1 VPEVAVTVTVA
12 VPAVTEGLAA
22 SVRVLVPVVLAG
34 LKDAV
39 TPFGRPDAAR
49 LTLLLKPLWGPT
61 VMVLAPLLP
70 RATARLLG
78 DAVRLKFGTVITRP
92 IVAVWVSVPEVAVIV
107 IVAVPAVAEGLAVS
121 VRVLVPVVL
130 AGLKDTV
137 TPLGWPDAARL
148 TLPLKPFCGPTVRVL
163 TLLFPCTRLRLLGD
177 AERLKFG
184 TVITRPIEAVWLK
197 LPEVPVTVT
206 VAVPAVAE
214 GPAANVRVLDPV
226 VLAVLNDA
234 VTPFGRPD
242 AARLTLP
249 LKPLCGPT
257 VRVLTPLFPCTRL
270 RLLGDAERLKFG
282 TVITRPIEEVWLKL
296 PEVPVTVTVAVPAVA
311 EGPAASVRVLDP
323 VVFAGLKDA
332 VTPFGRPD
340 AARLTPPLKPLSG
353 PTARVLTPL
362 FPCTRL
368 RLLGDAERVKFGT
381 VITRLIEAVWLK
393 LPEVPVTVTV
403 AVPAVAAGP
412 ATNVRVLDPTVLAG
426 LNDAVTPF
434 GRPDTVKLTRPVKPF
449 CGPTARVLTSLFP

>member
-1 VPEVAVTVTVA
+1 MTVTVA

-70 RATARLLG
+70 RATPRLLG

-214 GPAANVRVLDPV
+214 GPAANVRVL
-226 VLAVLNDA
+226 
-234 VTPFGRPD
+234 
-242 AARLTLP
+242 
-249 LKPLCGPT
+249 
-257 VRVLTPLFPCTRL
+257 
-270 RLLGDAERLKFG
+270 
-282 TVITRPIEEVWLKL
+282 
-296 PEVPVTVTVAVPAVA
+296 VPV
-311 EGPAASVRVLDP
+311 
-323 VVFAGLKDA
+323 
-332 VTPFGRPD
+332 
-340 AARLTPPLKPLSG
+340 
-353 PTARVLTPL
+353 
-362 FPCTRL
+362 
-368 RLLGDAERVKFGT
+368 
-381 VITRLIEAVWLK
+381 
-393 LPEVPVTVTV
+393 
-403 AVPAVAAGP
+403 
-412 ATNVRVLDPTVLAG
+412 VLAG

-434 GRPDTVKLTRPVKPF
+434 GRPDTVKLTVPLKPF
-449 CGPTARVLTSLFP
+449 CGPTVRVLTPLLPGEMESANGDAESVNAGAANAPLRSSIRGCPAGVPHPAVRSYPDMAENP